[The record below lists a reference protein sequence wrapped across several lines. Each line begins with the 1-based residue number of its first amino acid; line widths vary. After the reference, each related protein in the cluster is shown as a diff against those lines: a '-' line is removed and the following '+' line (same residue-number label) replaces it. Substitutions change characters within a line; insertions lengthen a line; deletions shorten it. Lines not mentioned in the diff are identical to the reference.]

1 MTKQSTENI
10 LVPAKFISLMLHL
23 LIVTMAYFSYVLNP
37 KNQHDN
43 IIVAYPNMTSK
54 TDTLYIGGRA
64 SFLACNSITLIF
76 LFAEIVI
83 LFIGTN
89 MFRERVNFV
98 SNFYVI
104 QTLFCTFQALFFGVL
119 IYSSSGNSL
128 KFGQSGLSAGNSN
141 LIQFST
147 HGHRNCYDYFSS

>member
-104 QTLFCTFQALFFGVL
+104 
-119 IYSSSGNSL
+119 
-128 KFGQSGLSAGNSN
+128 
-141 LIQFST
+141 
-147 HGHRNCYDYFSS
+147 